1 MMATDKLALHPKKF
15 NMWLF
20 IIASFMLFAALTS
33 GFIVYTG
40 GNPSRGIKVILP
52 QVFVYSTLI
61 IVLSSLSMYLAQRS
75 ARLLQFGKQKLWLG
89 VTIVLGL
96 AFFGMQLYGWTVL
109 VKIGVYFINPN
120 ASQSFIYIFTGAH
133 LLHIFAGLILLGNAL
148 LTVIRN
154 RPQVTNIYR
163 MEMASLFW
171 HFVDL
176 VWIYLYI
183 FLLLNQ

>member
-1 MMATDKLALHPKKF
+1 MNEKLALNPKKF

-40 GNPSRGIKVILP
+40 GNPSRGIKVVLP
-52 QVFVYSTLI
+52 DAFKYSTAI
-61 IVLSSLSMYLAQRS
+61 ILVSSITMYLAQRA
-75 ARLLQFGKQKLWLG
+75 ARNLQFGAQKMYLALTILLG
-89 VTIVLGL
+89 I
-96 AFFGMQLYGWTVL
+96 AFFWMQLYCWTVL
-109 VKIGVYFINPN
+109 VRIGVYFINPN

-133 LLHIFAGLILLGNAL
+133 LLHIFAGLLLLANAL
-148 LTVIRN
+148 ATVIKN
-154 RPQVTNIYR
+154 RPQVTNLYR